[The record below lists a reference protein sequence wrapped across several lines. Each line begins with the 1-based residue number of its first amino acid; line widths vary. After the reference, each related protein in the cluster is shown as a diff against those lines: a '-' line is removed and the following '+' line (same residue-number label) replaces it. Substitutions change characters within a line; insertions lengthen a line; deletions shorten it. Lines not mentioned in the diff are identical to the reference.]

1 MSGVLWAVVAG
12 IGFGLFQTVHRKAGE
27 GIDAIRG
34 TFTLIIVSALVLM
47 VVIILTG
54 ELSLLW
60 TAPIG
65 AVLAFIIAGFIHFFV
80 GWTLISISQ
89 EQIGAA
95 RTSAIVGTMPL
106 FGLGVDVIVYQ
117 ETFSITALFG
127 IFLVVA
133 GVYIISTK

>member
-1 MSGVLWAVVAG
+1 MAYSGLFLLGLA
-12 IGFGLFQTVHRKAGE
+12 FGLFQTVHRKAGE

-34 TFTLIIVSALVLM
+34 TFTLIVVSALVLM
-47 VVIILTG
+47 IVIILTG

-60 TAPIG
+60 TAPFG
-65 AVLAFIIAGFIHFFV
+65 AIVAFIIAGFIHFFV

-117 ETFSITALFG
+117 ETFSITALLG

-133 GVYIISTK
+133 GVYVISTK